1 MENRLLIIGA
11 GGHGKVVADVAMKMN
26 TWKSIQFLDDNQE
39 LKRVLGLEVIGKVE
53 DALKYVH
60 DYQFIVA
67 IGDNSLR
74 ERIQLNLT
82 MAQAKLALLVHPD
95 AIIGKQ
101 VEIGK
106 GTVVMAGVIINS
118 CTHVGSGCIINTGSI
133 IEHDNIIEDYV
144 HVSPG
149 VITGGT
155 VRIGKGTWLGLGSK
169 IINNVSIAGDCIVG
183 AGAVVIEDIINRG
196 LWWDS
201 CQESGPVLR
210 DS

>member
-196 LWWDS
+196 LYVGIPAKKVDR
-201 CQESGPVLR
+201 C
-210 DS
+210 

>member
-196 LWWDS
+196 LCVGIPAKKVDR
-201 CQESGPVLR
+201 C
-210 DS
+210 

>member
-1 MENRLLIIGA
+1 MLANP
-11 GGHGKVVADVAMKMN
+11 
-26 TWKSIQFLDDNQE
+26 
-39 LKRVLGLEVIGKVE
+39 GKVE

-196 LWWDS
+196 LYVGIPAKKVDR
-201 CQESGPVLR
+201 C
-210 DS
+210 

>member
-1 MENRLLIIGA
+1 VENRLLIIGA

-196 LWWDS
+196 LYVGIPAKKVDR
-201 CQESGPVLR
+201 C
-210 DS
+210 

>member
-11 GGHGKVVADVAMKMN
+11 GGHGKVVANVAMKMN

-196 LWWDS
+196 LYVGIPAKKVDR
-201 CQESGPVLR
+201 C
-210 DS
+210 